1 MQKKAFTLIELL
13 ITTTIIIL
21 LSSSRVLYFNDF
33 TLNFSIKSDISTL
46 EDKLQNL
53 EKDIKNKKI
62 YDYELNFVKN
72 NNYFTGYINNYDI
85 ENNVIFDSFSS
96 GTGTL
101 KIKTP
106 NSWSFESKIFAEDKL
121 LEDKFLV
128 QNETLIYDLSPFST
142 YRFENY
148 LSDSIVNDVYFAYF
162 SSKKDLELIWIFENN
177 NKTWTQYNNLVI
189 KNILWKKEILLD
201 WTHNLDEVYLFFERA
216 DKEYFLKIN
225 K

>member
-46 EDKLQNL
+46 EDKFQSL

-72 NNYFTGYINNYDI
+72 NNYFTGYINNYDL
-85 ENNVIFDSFSS
+85 ENSVIFASLLS

-121 LEDKFLV
+121 V
-128 QNETLIYDLSPFST
+128 ETKLLTQAEQVEYNLSLFSN
-142 YRFENY
+142 YKFENY
-148 LSDSIVNDVYFAYF
+148 LSGSIVNDVYFSYF
-162 SSKKDLELIWIFENN
+162 SSKKDLVLADINTKTD
-177 NKTWTQYNNLVI
+177 KTWTQYNNLVI
-189 KNILWKKEILLD
+189 KNILWKKEIFWD
-201 WTHNLDEVYLFFERA
+201 WTKIDETYIFFERA
-216 DKEYFLKIN
+216 GKQNILKIN